1 MAMRAKGT
9 NGGSTGQTLTAR
21 HPEVPGRSPGLEG
34 RTTSRL
40 AEARTAL
47 DTVLDPEL
55 DESVTSLGFIGDLGV
70 DGDAVSVTFRLPTAW
85 CSLNF
90 AWIMAE
96 DMRDA
101 LFRLDWVRS
110 ADIRLIDHFAAK
122 KINAGIAGGQDF
134 ATAFGADA
142 GGSLAALRDTF
153 RRKAYLGR
161 MATLIGLIRK
171 IGRDD
176 PAIARLTMA
185 DLAAAKAGRWPHRR
199 ASTTTWNSGPFS
211 GDRPSRPTRLSATL
225 PVRDIP
231 AGSLTDFL
239 RDIRMR
245 RRGVEAN
252 GEMCRVMLKAR
263 YGDQAP
269 AG

>member
-1 MAMRAKGT
+1 
-9 NGGSTGQTLTAR
+9 
-21 HPEVPGRSPGLEG
+21 
-34 RTTSRL
+34 
-40 AEARTAL
+40 
-47 DTVLDPEL
+47 
-55 DESVTSLGFIGDLGV
+55 
-70 DGDAVSVTFRLPTAW
+70 
-85 CSLNF
+85 
-90 AWIMAE
+90 
-96 DMRDA
+96 
-101 LFRLDWVRS
+101 
-110 ADIRLIDHFAAK
+110 
-122 KINAGIAGGQDF
+122 
-134 ATAFGADA
+134 
-142 GGSLAALRDTF
+142 
-153 RRKAYLGR
+153 

-185 DLAAAKAGRWPHRR
+185 DLAALRQDDGLIAATDNYLELR
-199 ASTTTWNSGPFS
+199 AVFGGPAE
-211 GDRPSRPTRLSATL
+211 PSDAAFRDADGA
-225 PVRDIP
+225 DIP